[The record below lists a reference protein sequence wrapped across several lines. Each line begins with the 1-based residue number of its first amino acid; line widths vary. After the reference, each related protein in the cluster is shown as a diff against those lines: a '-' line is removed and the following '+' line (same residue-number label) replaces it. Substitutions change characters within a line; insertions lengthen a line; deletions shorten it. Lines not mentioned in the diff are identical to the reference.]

1 MCAMHD
7 NKGTEPSLCYYK
19 DIKTLENISP
29 NTIYNL
35 LKFTFNSL
43 RLKVDNI
50 IYVLY

>member
-1 MCAMHD
+1 MYVHACAMHD

-35 LKFTFNSL
+35 LKFT
-43 RLKVDNI
+43 LKVDNI